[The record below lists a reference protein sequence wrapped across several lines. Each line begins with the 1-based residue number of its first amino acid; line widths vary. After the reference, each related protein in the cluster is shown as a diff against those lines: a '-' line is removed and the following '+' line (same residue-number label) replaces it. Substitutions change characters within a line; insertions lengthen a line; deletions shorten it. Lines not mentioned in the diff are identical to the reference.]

1 MNFIFV
7 MQIKT
12 EVFYKLI
19 PSFWLCI
26 TKPAQTTQNKFVLL
40 CSIFRKAWSMKIY
53 FLSADKHITLGMHI
67 QAFPKHPKQQ
77 FYNIF
82 AISQG
87 KREE

>member
-1 MNFIFV
+1 
-7 MQIKT
+7 
-12 EVFYKLI
+12 
-19 PSFWLCI
+19 
-26 TKPAQTTQNKFVLL
+26 
-40 CSIFRKAWSMKIY
+40 MKIY